1 MWISS
6 NMVII
11 QMLLDGQLLK
21 LFMIFGGQHIAQRT
35 MNINDDTKLRFIII
49 FWKKWNFPVY
59 RMSMSL
65 ATVQSSRLLRET
77 ERRFSAILVC
87 LLQKESLEF
96 TGVRSALSLSG
107 PQHLLEAS
115 TTTIFFLI
123 LSSVGSFFGQDQDF
137 ASPFSNEG
145 TKCSIIKMSRV
156 ARKHL
161 GRDACNQQNV
171 NNHNIQL

>member
-1 MWISS
+1 
-6 NMVII
+6 
-11 QMLLDGQLLK
+11 
-21 LFMIFGGQHIAQRT
+21 
-35 MNINDDTKLRFIII
+35 
-49 FWKKWNFPVY
+49 
-59 RMSMSL
+59 MSMSL

-115 TTTIFFLI
+115 TTTIFLI

-171 NNHNIQL
+171 NDNNIQL